1 MDAFLF
7 VFIKNGK
14 SDNKLKL
21 CLVFVL
27 LVLSPHPL
35 LLLCLKPIYNLQVLS
50 QKTFYDFYLMLGQTQ
65 ARLREYERI
74 RSLISEGKVWM
85 NT

>member
-1 MDAFLF
+1 MHFCLSEL
-7 VFIKNGK
+7 IKNEK

-27 LVLSPHPL
+27 LVLSPPPL
-35 LLLCLKPIYNLQVLS
+35 LLLCSKPIYNLQVLS
-50 QKTFYDFYLMLGQTQ
+50 QKTFYDFYFMLGQTQ
-65 ARLREYERI
+65 ARLREYECI